1 MSIIYLALCCKQPR
15 KDMSRFSINL
25 KIWVCYYLLKPK
37 LYSKFDS
44 FRHLPHSNVWSH
56 AYPYINNLYR
66 DFHYRT
72 IGHLYEN
79 ISKRFCWI
87 RLNLG
92 GYTAVSTSSI
102 LILSKMQQK
111 PPNVA
116 KAPYIQLLLVEE
128 SNFFYYF

>member
-37 LYSKFDS
+37 LYLKFDS

-56 AYPYINNLYR
+56 AYAYINNLYR
-66 DFHYRT
+66 VFHYRT

-79 ISKRFCWI
+79 IFKRFCWI

-92 GYTAVSTSSI
+92 GYTAVSASAI

-111 PPNVA
+111 PPNAA
-116 KAPYIQLLLVEE
+116 KAPYIQLLSDDE
-128 SNFFYYF
+128 F